1 MSLAQEPS
9 RGEPPRL
16 GELFSGKSL
25 AATAATVAVAAAA
38 VAVAVTATAVATT
51 AGAVTAGEQAAF
63 VAMAASVAAS
73 GGTRS
78 GAGSADSD
86 LFLDLF
92 FNPGAFLD
100 LAGFLLGYIG
110 ADLES
115 LGLFLFDIL
124 ADLDI
129 DLLNLV
135 LVAANVDHDLLEFGA
150 IGGHGN
156 LAGAGFVLIDPTAG
170 GHGNLAGFA
179 NSLVAGATAAIAT
192 GLYPMAG
199 DLVTHAGF
207 GHGAG
212 NAHVVRAGFHLGFGN
227 AVVDRAFFLLHDRN
241 ANGALTSLGHHR
253 GDLYLILA
261 SLFLPF
267 WNLNSDFDIL
277 FDPLGGA
284 TDDFDFLPHGGRS
297 GSGYGST
304 AGASAIG
311 SGGTGAITAIVTL
324 LMTTHGPSRGAG
336 QTHAYEGDD
345 RYDQTLHQMS
355 PQ

>member
-1 MSLAQEPS
+1 M
-9 RGEPPRL
+9 
-16 GELFSGKSL
+16 
-25 AATAATVAVAAAA
+25 AVAAAA
-38 VAVAVTATAVATT
+38 VAVAVTAAAVALAAGATT
-51 AGAVTAGEQAAF
+51 ARAMAAGEQAAL

-100 LAGFLLGYIG
+100 LAGFLLGDVST
-110 ADLES
+110 DLES

-124 ADLDI
+124 ADLNI

-135 LVAANVDHDLLEFGA
+135 LVAANVDHDLLGFGA

-207 GHGAG
+207 GNRLG

-241 ANGALTSLGHHR
+241 ANGALTGLGHHG

-284 TDDFDFLPHGGRS
+284 TDDFDFLPLGG
-297 GSGYGST
+297 GSGYGGT

-311 SGGTGAITAIVTL
+311 SGGTGAMTAIVTL